1 MGAFDQ
7 FKDKAEDYAE
17 QAKGAM
23 GKRNKSA
30 DAQRPEQG
38 ERGVA
43 QEARERRSEFEDQ
56 ARNRAADL
64 DEDDESQNDWA

>member
-17 QAKGAM
+17 QAKGAA

-30 DAQRPEQG
+30 NAQRPERA
-38 ERGVA
+38 ERGA
-43 QEARERRSEFEDQ
+43 EQEARERRPEFEDL
-56 ARNRAADL
+56 ARSRVAR
-64 DEDDESQNDWA
+64 DEDDESQNEWA